1 MDKFNL
7 REYLKNN
14 PLLKEDIT
22 WEIDEFNDSADISDA
37 PDGYRE
43 EIEMLVKQ
51 AEPEISDADL
61 KTSLDTI
68 NDYYYREAR
77 ENAKSNSPEPMSISS
92 KDFANNVIGVY
103 QDDIKLQ
110 GQTPSVEPRK
120 IEDWESIV
128 AEPGATFGSNY
139 DTTDLMMWLEK
150 LSEEMQIKLI
160 GFGGA
165 PDFLQWN
172 QFDGDELTGLS
183 KDEDYVFEVGID
195 DLKMNEL
202 AKDMFK
208 RSYDFIK
215 NNDPEWEG
223 YHNQFY
229 TALPNGKIQVRRG
242 RRTDIQNENKMDKFN
257 LKEYLKNNP
266 LLKENID
273 FPELEDEFEGAMD
286 AMVVEPEIY
295 LQDIIDDPSVVLGD
309 DYFEVYNAVEDGI
322 YSEDEAVELAKKW
335 ATDKLSSLAENKTLN
350 EEDESM
356 SMDGLKKLADIKAPK
371 WKKKYKLDQTPDE
384 LVDLVM
390 RSVKAELRD
399 SGTSVEDA
407 PEEEVDELRYKW
419 ARLKGLLK
427 AKDSF
432 TSWYKPNKKF

>member
-1 MDKFNL
+1 MDTFNL

-61 KTSLDTI
+61 KTTLDTI

-77 ENAKSNSPEPMSISS
+77 KNAKSNSPEPMSISS

-172 QFDGDELTGLS
+172 QFDGDKLTGLS
-183 KDEDYVFEVGID
+183 KDKDYVFEVGID

-208 RSYDFIK
+208 RSYDVI
-215 NNDPEWEG
+215 
-223 YHNQFY
+223 
-229 TALPNGKIQVRRG
+229 
-242 RRTDIQNENKMDKFN
+242 
-257 LKEYLKNNP
+257 
-266 LLKENID
+266 
-273 FPELEDEFEGAMD
+273 
-286 AMVVEPEIY
+286 
-295 LQDIIDDPSVVLGD
+295 
-309 DYFEVYNAVEDGI
+309 
-322 YSEDEAVELAKKW
+322 
-335 ATDKLSSLAENKTLN
+335 
-350 EEDESM
+350 
-356 SMDGLKKLADIKAPK
+356 
-371 WKKKYKLDQTPDE
+371 
-384 LVDLVM
+384 
-390 RSVKAELRD
+390 
-399 SGTSVEDA
+399 
-407 PEEEVDELRYKW
+407 
-419 ARLKGLLK
+419 
-427 AKDSF
+427 
-432 TSWYKPNKKF
+432 